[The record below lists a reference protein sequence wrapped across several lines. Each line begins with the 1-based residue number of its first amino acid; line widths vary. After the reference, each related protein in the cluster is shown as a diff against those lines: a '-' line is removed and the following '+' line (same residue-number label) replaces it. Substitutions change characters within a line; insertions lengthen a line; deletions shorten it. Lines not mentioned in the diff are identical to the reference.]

1 MALYFCFPISKGM
14 YLYLIMWLMQDE
26 FNDGPNLKGITYAI
40 CRFIVRPKR
49 MRKYIRR
56 IGQYTRMSNSSEL
69 VHRSEMTV
77 ALVADSLRGRS
88 QKYADASAAAN
99 KPEIPFGKSAHEGS
113 EFLVSISWHCHIG
126 CISSFLDCI
135 RI

>member
-1 MALYFCFPISKGM
+1 M

-40 CRFIVRPKR
+40 CRFIVSPKR

-56 IGQYTRMSNSSEL
+56 IGQYTGMSNSSDV

-77 ALVADSLRGRS
+77 ALVADSLRGWS
-88 QKYADASAAAN
+88 QKHSD
-99 KPEIPFGKSAHEGS
+99 
-113 EFLVSISWHCHIG
+113 VSG
-126 CISSFLDCI
+126 VA
-135 RI
+135 